1 MIYKFKS
8 RATGDLIMTQPV
20 GERVLGLIGKDSTPQ
35 GIIEV
40 DQMPGAI
47 AALESAVA
55 AESPSGADDDDA
67 GAGKADRVSL
77 RQRVWPMVE
86 MMKRASAEKQPITW
100 GT

>member
-20 GERVLGLIGKDSTPQ
+20 AERVLGLIGKDRTPQ

-40 DQMPGAI
+40 DQMPAAI
-47 AALESAVA
+47 GALESAVA
-55 AESPSGADDDDA
+55 AESPRTADDDDA
-67 GAGKADRVSL
+67 AGKADRVSL

-86 MMKRASAEKQPITW
+86 MMKRAMAEKEAITW
-100 GT
+100 G

>member
-20 GERVLGLIGKDSTPQ
+20 GERVLGLIGKGLTPQ

-40 DQMPGAI
+40 GQMPAAI
-47 AALESAVA
+47 GALESAVA
-55 AESPSGADDDDA
+55 SEAPRGADDDD

-86 MMKRASAEKQPITW
+86 MMKRAMAEDAPITW